1 MPLTATLTWQIS
13 KVDAAG
19 FSTWPS
25 LAFSP
30 SGQAAIAFHSSH
42 HRGLRFA
49 ELDAAGIWNC
59 ETVDTLNGE
68 SSPCL
73 RYRFNQ
79 PAISYSAVF
88 YPGGDTT
95 SPVRGLNYALRR
107 GGAPR
112 WMITTAAPQGRD
124 SSLAFDASKRAWISY
139 QNADRALACAYAPHP
154 STWVGSVV
162 QKPVAGAFSSL
173 AFSPSGHPAI
183 AYSVPAASGSP
194 ALIRF
199 AAFDGTVWKLETIG
213 EGDGWITLAF
223 APGGEPALTYDQ
235 RVSGVSH
242 VIYAIRTGA
251 GWSRKTLATDADS
264 PSLAFAAAGT
274 PGISYHDRAGASV
287 KYAAFID
294 GDWQHFLVDQTGK
307 DHDGLPTG
315 DFALTSLAF
324 SATGDPAISYYDR
337 GSGYIKCA
345 VGTVTLGPGGR
356 WRGIPR
362 GFDPDRRR

>member
-49 ELDAAGIWNC
+49 ELSGAGTWEC
-59 ETVDTLNGE
+59 ETVDALNGD

-73 RYRFNQ
+73 RYRFSH

-88 YPGGDTT
+88 YPEGD
-95 SPVRGLNYALRR
+95 SASAVRGLNYALRR
-107 GGAPR
+107 GGTPR
-112 WMITTAAPQGRD
+112 WTITSAAPQGGD
-124 SSLAFDASKRAWISY
+124 NSLGFDTSKRPWISY
-139 QNADRALACAYAPHP
+139 QNADRALACAHAQHP
-154 STWVGSVV
+154 SVWVGSVV
-162 QKPVAGAFSSL
+162 QKEIAGGFNSL
-173 AFSPSGHPAI
+173 AMSPSGHPAI
-183 AYSVPAASGSP
+183 AYSVPGGGSTP
-194 ALIRF
+194 ALIRY
-199 AAFDGTVWKLETIG
+199 AAFDGTAWKLETIG

-223 APGGEPALTYDQ
+223 APGGEPAVAYSQ
-235 RVSGVSH
+235 RVRGVNQ
-242 VIYAIRTGA
+242 VIYATRTGA
-251 GWSRKTLATDADS
+251 TWSRATIAADADS
-264 PSLAFAAAGT
+264 PSLAFAPAGT

-294 GDWQHFLVDQTGK
+294 REWQHFLVEGSGK
-307 DHDGLPTG
+307 DTDGLPLG

-324 SATGDPAISYYDR
+324 SATGDPAVSYYDR
-337 GSGYIKCA
+337 GSGYIRCA
-345 VGTVTLGPGGR
+345 LGTVTLGVDGG
-356 WRGIPR
+356 WRGIAGR
-362 GFDPDRRR
+362 FDPDRRG